1 MKAHFLF
8 VLLIALCLGC
18 KTEPDENPDANKNSQ
33 PFNHQQWLTKEGD
46 DYPFR
51 EKMFHTV
58 VYNDTIRSL
67 NKEEIIN
74 LLGPA
79 DRFEDNHYYY
89 RIAQTRLKDWPLH
102 TTSMV
107 IKFSEADSVVW
118 IKIHE

>member
-1 MKAHFLF
+1 MKAHIVIAFLISCCF
-8 VLLIALCLGC
+8 GC
-18 KTEPDENPDANKNSQ
+18 KTEPAETPDTNKNAH
-33 PFNHQQWLTKEGD
+33 PFNQAQWQTKEGD
-46 DYPFR
+46 NYPYR

-67 NKEEIIN
+67 NKEEI
-74 LLGPA
+74 LEVLGPA
-79 DRFEDNHYYY
+79 DRSENNHYYY
-89 RIAQTRLKDWPLH
+89 RISQTKLRDWPLH